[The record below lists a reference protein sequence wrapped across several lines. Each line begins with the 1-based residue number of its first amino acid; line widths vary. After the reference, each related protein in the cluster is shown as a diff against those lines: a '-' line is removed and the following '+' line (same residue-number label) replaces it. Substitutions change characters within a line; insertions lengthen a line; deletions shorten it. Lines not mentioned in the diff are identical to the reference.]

1 MGQSLGAGGR
11 GALGVHSLGAGGH
24 GALGGHGVD
33 SRRGRSSPSLQVLT
47 TG

>member
-33 SRRGRSSPSLQVLT
+33 SRRGRSSPSLH
-47 TG
+47 GK